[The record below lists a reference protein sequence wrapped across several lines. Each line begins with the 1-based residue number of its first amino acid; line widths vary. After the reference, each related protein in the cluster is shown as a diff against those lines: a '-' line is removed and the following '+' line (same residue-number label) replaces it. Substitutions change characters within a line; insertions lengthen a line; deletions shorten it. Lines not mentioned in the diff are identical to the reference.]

1 MRHEKAS
8 WRVEIVD
15 LSNVN
20 RVVIIG
26 AGQAAAQTCASLRMF
41 GFAGDITMIGDEPA
55 LPYQRPPL
63 SKAYMKGELAEARLY
78 FKPAGWYEEQKID
91 PVLSMRATKLDRSA
105 QTVEL
110 ELGGSVAYDALII
123 ATGSRPRPLPVDGAD
138 LDGVF
143 DLRDLADVERI
154 RPRMIEG
161 RKLVIVGA
169 GYIGLEAAAV
179 ARHMGL
185 DVTVLEMEDRVL
197 ARVTS
202 PVMSEF
208 FEAEHT
214 RQGVDIKTGARLA
227 ALKGADGKVTRAI
240 LSDDSELDADIV
252 LVGIGILPNV
262 ELAEQAGIACANGI
276 LTDRDART
284 NDPRV
289 FAAGD
294 CAARPLVH
302 YGRTGRLESVHNAI
316 EQGKLAAAAIMGKP
330 RPVEDCP
337 WFWSDQY
344 DLKLQIAGLSQDYDE
359 TVVRG
364 DVAARKFAV
373 FYLQNGKL
381 IAVDAVNSPPE
392 FLASKR
398 LIMTGAQLAPELLSD
413 TSQSMKEIAASAI

>member
-1 MRHEKAS
+1 M
-8 WRVEIVD
+8 D
-15 LSNVN
+15 LSSAE
-20 RVVIIG
+20 RIVIIG
-26 AGQAAAQTCASLRMF
+26 AGQAAAQACASLRQF
-41 GFAGDITMIGDEPA
+41 GFEGAMTLIGEEAA

-63 SKAYMKGELAEARLY
+63 SKAYMKGELAEERLY
-78 FKPAGWYEEQKID
+78 FKPAAWYEDQNID
-91 PVLSMRATKLDRSA
+91 TVLSVRATKIDRSA
-105 QTVEL
+105 QTISL
-110 ELGGSVAYDALII
+110 EHGGSVPYDAAII
-123 ATGSRPRPLPVDGAD
+123 AAGSRPRALPVEGAD

-154 RPRMIEG
+154 RPRMIAG
-161 RKLVIVGA
+161 QKLVIVGA

-179 ARHMGL
+179 ARQLDL

-202 PVMSEF
+202 PIMSEF
-208 FEAEHT
+208 FETEHT
-214 RQGVDIKTGARLA
+214 RQGAVIKTGARLA
-227 ALKGADGKVTRAI
+227 SLRGSEGKVSQAVLADG
-240 LSDDSELDADIV
+240 SELDADIV
-252 LVGIGILPNV
+252 LVGIGILPNT
-262 ELAEQAGIACANGI
+262 ELAEEAGIACSNGI

-284 NDPRV
+284 NDPRI

-302 YGRTGRLESVHNAI
+302 YGRKGRLESVHNAI

-330 RPVEDCP
+330 RPSEDCP

-359 TVVRG
+359 TVLRG
-364 DVAARKFAV
+364 DPEDRKFAV

-398 LIMTGAQLAPELLSD
+398 LIMTGARLAPETLSD
-413 TSQSMKEIAASAI
+413 TSQSMKEIAASAV

>member
-1 MRHEKAS
+1 M
-8 WRVEIVD
+8 D
-15 LSNVN
+15 LSSSKSI
-20 RVVIIG
+20 VIIG
-26 AGQAAAQTCASLRMF
+26 GGQAAAQTCASLRLF
-41 GFAGDITMIGDEPA
+41 GFEGGITLIGDEAA

-63 SKAYMKGELAEARLY
+63 SKAYMKGEFAEERLY
-78 FKPAGWYEEQKID
+78 FKPEAWYQDQNID
-91 PVLSMRATKLDRSA
+91 TVLSTRATKIERSA
-105 QTVEL
+105 QTVSL
-110 ELGGSVAYDALII
+110 EHGGSVAYDALII
-123 ATGSRPRPLPVDGAD
+123 ATGSRPRALPVAGAD

-154 RPRMIEG
+154 RPRMIAG
-161 RKLVIVGA
+161 QKLVIVGA

-179 ARHMGL
+179 ARQMGL

-202 PVMSEF
+202 PVMSAF

-214 RQGVDIKTGARLA
+214 LQGVAVRTGARLA
-227 ALKGADGKVTRAI
+227 SLAGSDGKVTTAT
-240 LSDDSELDADIV
+240 LSDGSELAADIV

-262 ELAEQAGIACANGI
+262 ELAEDAGIACSNGI

-284 NDPRV
+284 DDPRV

-302 YGRTGRLESVHNAI
+302 YGREGRLESVHNAI

-330 RPVEDCP
+330 RPPEDCP

-344 DLKLQIAGLSQDYDE
+344 DLKLQIAGLSQGYDQ

-364 DVAARKFAV
+364 DIDARKFAV

-381 IAVDAVNSPPE
+381 IAVDAINSPPE
-392 FLASKR
+392 FLASKK
-398 LIMTGAQLAPELLSD
+398 LIMTGASLAPETLSD
-413 TSQSMKEIAASAI
+413 TSQSMKEIAAAAA

>member
-1 MRHEKAS
+1 M
-8 WRVEIVD
+8 D
-15 LSNVN
+15 LSSSKSI
-20 RVVIIG
+20 VIIG
-26 AGQAAAQTCASLRMF
+26 GGQAAAQTCASLRLF
-41 GFAGDITMIGDEPA
+41 GFEGGITLIGDEAA

-63 SKAYMKGELAEARLY
+63 SKAYMKGEFAEERLY
-78 FKPAGWYEEQKID
+78 FKPDAWYQDQNID
-91 PVLSMRATKLDRSA
+91 TVLSTRATKIERSA
-105 QTVEL
+105 QTVSL
-110 ELGGSVAYDALII
+110 EHGGSVAYDALII
-123 ATGSRPRPLPVDGAD
+123 ATGSRPRALPVTGAD

-154 RPRMIEG
+154 RPRMIAG
-161 RKLVIVGA
+161 QKLVIVGA

-179 ARHMGL
+179 ARQMGL

-202 PVMSEF
+202 PVMSAF

-214 RQGVDIKTGARLA
+214 RQGVAVRTGARLA
-227 ALKGADGKVTRAI
+227 SLAGSDGKVTTAT
-240 LSDDSELDADIV
+240 LSDGSELAADIV

-262 ELAEQAGIACANGI
+262 ELAEDAGIACSNGI

-284 NDPRV
+284 DDPRV

-302 YGRTGRLESVHNAI
+302 YGREGRLESVHNAI

-330 RPVEDCP
+330 RPPEDCP

-344 DLKLQIAGLSQDYDE
+344 DLKLQIAGLSQGYDQ

-364 DVAARKFAV
+364 DIDARKFAV

-381 IAVDAVNSPPE
+381 IAVDAINSPPE
-392 FLASKR
+392 FLASKK
-398 LIMTGAQLAPELLSD
+398 LIMTGASLAPETLSD
-413 TSQSMKEIAASAI
+413 TSQSMKEIAAAAA